1 MSSFR
6 FASPLWLALLVLVPL
21 VLRWQR
27 RRQPPPPSLGL
38 RQADLG
44 ILYDLPRSWRIR
56 GLVWLPWFQR
66 LGLALLVLGL
76 ARPQSGHSRQIA
88 EGEGVDIVLALDI
101 SGSMAA
107 LDFQPQNRLEAARA
121 VIGQFIEQRPFDR
134 IGLVV
139 FAREAFGHSPISVD
153 HEVLDRQLDQVQ
165 LAADLGLEDG
175 TAIGLGLANAANM
188 LRASEAES
196 RIIILL
202 TDGAN
207 NSGQIDPRTAADAA
221 ASLGIRCYTI
231 GMGRPGQVPIPVP
244 GPFGDRIVYQESDL
258 DEPSLRAIAETTGGL
273 YFRAEDRQGLEQI
286 YSQIDQL
293 EKSKVEIS
301 QMTRYRELAAWA
313 LLPALL
319 LLAGGALLGAGPL
332 RTLP

>member
-1 MSSFR
+1 
-6 FASPLWLALLVLVPL
+6 
-21 VLRWQR
+21 
-27 RRQPPPPSLGL
+27 
-38 RQADLG
+38 
-44 ILYDLPRSWRIR
+44 
-56 GLVWLPWFQR
+56 
-66 LGLALLVLGL
+66 
-76 ARPQSGHSRQIA
+76 
-88 EGEGVDIVLALDI
+88 
-101 SGSMAA
+101 MAA

-153 HEVLDRQLDQVQ
+153 HVVLDRQLDQVR
-165 LAADLGLEDG
+165 LAAELGLEDG

-196 RIIILL
+196 RIVILL

-207 NSGQIDPRTAADAA
+207 NSGQIDPRTAAEAA

-231 GMGRPGQVPIPVP
+231 GMGRPGQVPVPVP

-258 DEPSLRAIAETTGGL
+258 DEPTLQAIAETTGGL
-273 YFRAEDRQGLEQI
+273 YFRAEDRRGLEEI
-286 YSQIDQL
+286 YAQIDQL

-319 LLAGGALLGAGPL
+319 LLAGCALLGAGPL